1 MRRPREEGAPPRSL
15 PSPQHPGTRAGRRA
29 PQASRTISALS
40 EGRGKGCAH
49 ESQSL
54 PPPLASP
61 SSTETQERSGRM
73 EEARYTLPATENG
86 ARRRPSRKSPEQ
98 KDFKKISVLQ
108 KKWHNL
114 VMTSLAESQ
123 RARPP
128 APLGDPPGPRSRVR
142 KWRGKHGSV
151 PGRRG
156 HHVQCL
162 PLRPIL
168 RPHKTT
174 LNSCGKA
181 APPPTVEKCLIKSS
195 LPPPPAREEMGA
207 LRQKPPQNKM

>member
-29 PQASRTISALS
+29 PEASRTISALG
-40 EGRGKGCAH
+40 EGRGKGHAH

-61 SSTETQERSGRM
+61 SSTETQEWKDGGSTIY
-73 EEARYTLPATENG
+73 AAATENG

-98 KDFKKISVLQ
+98 KDLKKNCVLR
-108 KKWHNL
+108 KKWQNL
-114 VMTSLAESQ
+114 VMANLAESQ

-168 RPHKTT
+168 RPHNTT
-174 LNSCGKA
+174 LNSGGKA
-181 APPPTVEKCLIKSS
+181 APPPTAEKCLTESS
-195 LPPPPAREEMGA
+195 LPPTAPSKEEMGA
-207 LRQKPPQNKM
+207 LRQKPP